1 MGALNWRAGRST
13 AKKRRFPA
21 RADFATSGMLE
32 GEQFTGA
39 MLTAA
44 TSNEAELA
52 AETTTAEDHA
62 ATAEMIAQLCPGPPG
77 RLSALSISLC
87 KSVLYGI
94 FVWARRALNSQKRR
108 FPARAV
114 DSDALEIKPQHH
126 PFYESGKVLNRAR
139 PPPDH

>member
-1 MGALNWRAGRST
+1 
-13 AKKRRFPA
+13 
-21 RADFATSGMLE
+21 MLE

-44 TSNEAELA
+44 TSTQAELA

-77 RLSALSISLC
+77 RLSALSVFLC
-87 KSVLYGI
+87 KSVLYGV

-108 FPARAV
+108 FPARAGMG
-114 DSDALEIKPQHH
+114 DAMEIRPQHH
-126 PFYESGKVLNRAR
+126 PFYQSGKVRNRAR
-139 PPPDH
+139 PPPER